1 MATCAFVLC
10 GLETARCGAAST
22 PVPVSHVFHGLAVLR
37 FRISTVEILRR
48 MFHICVAFVGLP
60 LFMSLTPTHFGSGA
74 GGLDEVVIRAWT
86 SISTSLFIED
96 LSAVGSWELYD
107 GLGALGTMVCWLS
120 DLFSPL
126 GVLPMASGSWWRL
139 L

>member
-10 GLETARCGAAST
+10 GLETARLWRRINSSACFACFPRPGRIAFQDFHCRDFAEN
-22 PVPVSHVFHGLAVLR
+22 VSHMR
-37 FRISTVEILRR
+37 CLRR
-48 MFHICVAFVGLP
+48 PA
-60 LFMSLTPTHFGSGA
+60 SLRVKTPTHFGSGA

-107 GLGALGTMVCWLS
+107 GLGAL
-120 DLFSPL
+120 
-126 GVLPMASGSWWRL
+126 
-139 L
+139 